1 MKNNYNIVNLVS
13 NYTMILV
20 DAFVALGGEPDASG
34 YVHKNKIIEIL
45 SVEFD
50 LNFDIDELLEQLE
63 VSSENLDFNTF
74 RNLFKAENKK
84 SIKRNSSL
92 LSV

>member
-1 MKNNYNIVNLVS
+1 M
-13 NYTMILV
+13 LV

-45 SVEFD
+45 SDEFD

-63 VSSENLDFNTF
+63 V
-74 RNLFKAENKK
+74 
-84 SIKRNSSL
+84 
-92 LSV
+92 